1 MNITI
6 SYLAAYSLFSSSP
19 AFARNNFSFI
29 NSNFQKFSSL
39 LFYNQ
44 ISLSLKRTLFTHG
57 LNGIIYNDVE
67 TITEK
72 NHITI
77 TKENFIKPYKPEK
90 TSISITI
97 MDCIFDNIQV
107 TSNDPSL
114 GKYIIRIDEQDISL
128 YITHSYFNNFVS
140 TEGAIRLDKTR
151 CSTITHVCATN
162 IKTGNRVPFLYYNC
176 VPDDFSILLFST
188 LVDTGRDD
196 NSNDA
201 NTIYCMN
208 GDQYYRC
215 NNITKRHS
223 TAYHF
228 VEPIC
233 FSFALNTV
241 IECDCSCIEI
251 SGYNRDNCPKLN
263 KYIKNVNFFSK
274 GQSTRPVLILVATLI
289 FL

>member
-1 MNITI
+1 MLQYQPVVT
-6 SYLAAYSLFSSSP
+6 YLSLSSSP
-19 AFARNNFSFI
+19 AFARHNLSSI
-29 NSNFQKFSSL
+29 NSQFQKFSSL

-44 ISLSLKRTLFTHG
+44 KCLYLKRTSFLDG

-67 TITEK
+67 TITME

-77 TKENFIKPYKPEK
+77 SKEEFINPYKPEEN
-90 TSISITI
+90 SVSITI
-97 MDCIFDNIQV
+97 MDCIFNNIRA
-107 TSNDPSL
+107 SDDPKQL
-114 GKYIIRIDEQDISL
+114 KYIIRIDEQNIAL
-128 YITHSYFNNFVS
+128 YITHSYFNNFFA
-140 TEGAIRLDKTR
+140 TEGEIRLDKTR
-151 CSTITHVCATN
+151 CSTITHICASN
-162 IKTGNRVPFLYYNC
+162 IKTGNRVSFLYYNC

-228 VEPIC
+228 V
-233 FSFALNTV
+233 FSQYVFHLH
-241 IECDCSCIEI
+241 
-251 SGYNRDNCPKLN
+251 
-263 KYIKNVNFFSK
+263 
-274 GQSTRPVLILVATLI
+274 
-289 FL
+289 